1 MSFSSSTTRKWL
13 VLFAAV
19 LAGVVTTSMGM
30 WQLRRAA
37 DKEAVITARQAMQ
50 AMAPLDLSAMG
61 GPSDSE
67 ANRQGMI
74 YRKVTLQGQW
84 LNQYTV
90 YLDNRQMRG
99 RPGFYVVTPFKLA
112 DSSAVVLVQR
122 GWVALDAHKHDRVP
136 EIQTP
141 MQALRIEGVLAPWPS
156 RMFELDGSG
165 SGQIRQNLD
174 LAAYRLE
181 TGLPLLEIS
190 VQQSAP
196 PDDALLREW
205 PQPASGVEKHHGYA
219 FQWFGLT
226 ALIAFLYVW
235 FQIVKPRR
243 KQFAG

>member
-1 MSFSSSTTRKWL
+1 MSFSSSTSRKW
-13 VLFAAV
+13 VLLLATALAA
-19 LAGVVTTSMGM
+19 LVTTSMGM
-30 WQLRRAA
+30 WQLGRAA
-37 DKEAVITARQAMQ
+37 QKEAVIRARQDMQ

-61 GPSDSE
+61 GATDSE
-67 ANRQGMI
+67 ANRLGMI
-74 YRKVTLQGQW
+74 YRKVTLRGQW
-84 LNQYTV
+84 LAGHTV

-112 DSSAVVLVQR
+112 DSPAVVLVQR
-122 GWVALDAHKHDRVP
+122 GWVALDAQVHGRVP

-141 MQALRIEGVLAPWPS
+141 TQELLIEGVLAPWPS

-165 SGQIRQNLD
+165 AGQIRQNLD

-181 TGLPLLEIS
+181 TGLPLLEVS
-190 VQQSAP
+190 VQQTAP
-196 PDDALLREW
+196 TDRTLLRQW
-205 PQPASGVEKHHGYA
+205 PQPASGVEKHYGYA

-243 KQFAG
+243 KQLAG